1 METAQV
7 WIDGMWRKADAT
19 SEFQAENPSTGE
31 KLQRK
36 FPVSSWKDCDT
47 ALTAAADAAHALEAV
62 PAEKIAGF
70 LESYGNQIEAAAD
83 ALAQTAHEET
93 GLAIKPRLRDVEL
106 PRTTD
111 QLRQAAKAVRD
122 GSWRRITVDSARNL
136 RSCLGP
142 VGPVVVFGPNNF
154 PFAYNAVS
162 GGDFASAI
170 AAGNPVIA
178 KAHPLHPYTSLLMA
192 QCAERALQ
200 QSGLPK
206 ATVQMLFHVDP
217 DTGLRLVSDPRAGA
231 VAFTGSKAAG
241 LKLKEAADR
250 AGKPV
255 FLEMSSLN
263 PVVFLPEGM
272 KQSAQKWAAELAD
285 SCTAGSGQ
293 FCTRP
298 NLVFLFAGD
307 AAETLLQDLAS
318 AFGSRE
324 PHALLASSV
333 RDRLHESVE
342 ALRDAGAEVVIGA
355 KSLPGAG
362 YRYANTLLRVP
373 GEVFLSKPD
382 EFLREAFGNEVLAVT
397 ISSEQ
402 QLLDAL
408 SHLEGNLTASVYSA
422 AAGSSASDEP
432 LYNKV
437 APLLRRRAGRFLNDK
452 MPTGV
457 AVSPAMNHG
466 GPYPATG
473 HPGFTAV
480 GMPPSIT
487 RFTALHCYD
496 NVRPDRLP
504 EYLRDKV

>member
-36 FPVSSWKDCDT
+36 FPVSSWKDCDM

-217 DTGLRLVSDPRAGA
+217 DTGLRLVSDPRTGA
-231 VAFTGSKAAG
+231 VAFTGSKAA
-241 LKLKEAADR
+241 
-250 AGKPV
+250 
-255 FLEMSSLN
+255 
-263 PVVFLPEGM
+263 
-272 KQSAQKWAAELAD
+272 
-285 SCTAGSGQ
+285 
-293 FCTRP
+293 
-298 NLVFLFAGD
+298 
-307 AAETLLQDLAS
+307 
-318 AFGSRE
+318 SRDVQ
-324 PHALLASSV
+324 PQ
-333 RDRLHESVE
+333 
-342 ALRDAGAEVVIGA
+342 
-355 KSLPGAG
+355 P
-362 YRYANTLLRVP
+362 
-373 GEVFLSKPD
+373 
-382 EFLREAFGNEVLAVT
+382 
-397 ISSEQ
+397 
-402 QLLDAL
+402 
-408 SHLEGNLTASVYSA
+408 
-422 AAGSSASDEP
+422 
-432 LYNKV
+432 
-437 APLLRRRAGRFLNDK
+437 RRF
-452 MPTGV
+452 
-457 AVSPAMNHG
+457 PA
-466 GPYPATG
+466 
-473 HPGFTAV
+473 
-480 GMPPSIT
+480 
-487 RFTALHCYD
+487 
-496 NVRPDRLP
+496 
-504 EYLRDKV
+504 

>member
-36 FPVSSWKDCDT
+36 FPVSSWKDCDM

-206 ATVQMLFHVDP
+206 A
-217 DTGLRLVSDPRAGA
+217 
-231 VAFTGSKAAG
+231 
-241 LKLKEAADR
+241 EAR
-250 AGKPV
+250 
-255 FLEMSSLN
+255 S
-263 PVVFLPEGM
+263 
-272 KQSAQKWAAELAD
+272 
-285 SCTAGSGQ
+285 
-293 FCTRP
+293 
-298 NLVFLFAGD
+298 
-307 AAETLLQDLAS
+307 
-318 AFGSRE
+318 
-324 PHALLASSV
+324 
-333 RDRLHESVE
+333 
-342 ALRDAGAEVVIGA
+342 
-355 KSLPGAG
+355 
-362 YRYANTLLRVP
+362 
-373 GEVFLSKPD
+373 
-382 EFLREAFGNEVLAVT
+382 
-397 ISSEQ
+397 
-402 QLLDAL
+402 
-408 SHLEGNLTASVYSA
+408 
-422 AAGSSASDEP
+422 
-432 LYNKV
+432 
-437 APLLRRRAGRFLNDK
+437 
-452 MPTGV
+452 
-457 AVSPAMNHG
+457 
-466 GPYPATG
+466 
-473 HPGFTAV
+473 
-480 GMPPSIT
+480 
-487 RFTALHCYD
+487 
-496 NVRPDRLP
+496 
-504 EYLRDKV
+504 